1 MFNTQRISMSKRFT
15 TVSLLVKFATFE
27 FATYIFVSPPID
39 KVQNLHRGRG
49 KLKRTRNILKY
60 FFFSTAIKGILLV
73 VYRKSYEANL
83 L

>member
-1 MFNTQRISMSKRFT
+1 MSKRFT

-27 FATYIFVSPPID
+27 FATYIFVSPPIG
-39 KVQNLHRGRG
+39 KVQNLHPGRG
-49 KLKRTRNILKY
+49 KLKRSRNTGILKY
-60 FFFSTAIKGILLV
+60 CFSTAIKGILSV